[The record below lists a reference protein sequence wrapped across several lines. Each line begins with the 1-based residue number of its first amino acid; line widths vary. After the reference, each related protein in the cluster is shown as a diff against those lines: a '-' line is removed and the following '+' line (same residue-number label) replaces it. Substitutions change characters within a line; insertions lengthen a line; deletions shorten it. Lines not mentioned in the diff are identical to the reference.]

1 MTGQAPAR
9 DTGYI
14 ASLRVRDFRFLWA
27 SSMLSASG
35 QWTLVVGRGWL
46 MYELTK
52 SSAWVGI
59 VTFAGMVPFLLATP
73 VGGMLADRIERRRL
87 TVIMQAVSLIASAG
101 LAGLVLAHVVQPWEV
116 VALALL
122 AGVGRSIETPATTSL
137 IPNIVPMR
145 YLLNA
150 ISLNSVA
157 TYGSRLIGPAAALLL
172 HDTLGTGSVFMMTSV
187 FYALAMLLMSGV
199 MRPAELTRNH
209 DSLWRQTLDTWKYIA
224 VTPLLPVVF
233 LLVGL
238 HCGLTMSI
246 DAVLPQVAA
255 NALHGGNSAYDVM
268 VMSFGAGT
276 MVGTFAL
283 GGLRSE
289 ETKGS
294 LLWVTGLLSG
304 IATAALAMT
313 HDLLPAFLVMSIMGA
328 SQGMFMAL
336 GNTLVQEVVPDRLR
350 GRVSGAYLMAGG
362 GSMSIG
368 NLIAGPAADRFGVQ
382 VVLLAPALL
391 FLVAMVALSG
401 FGPGLR
407 RLYRTGTLAA
417 AQQAVAAQ
425 TASA

>member
-9 DTGYI
+9 DTGFI

-52 SSAWVGI
+52 SSTWVGI

-87 TVIMQAVSLIASAG
+87 TVMMQAVSL
-101 LAGLVLAHVVQPWEV
+101 LATGALAALVLAHVVQPWHV

-137 IPNIVPMR
+137 IPNVVPMH

-172 HDTLGTGSVFMMTSV
+172 HDTLGTGSVFVMTTV

-199 MRPAELTRNH
+199 ARPAALTRNY
-209 DSLWRQTLDTWKYIA
+209 DNLWRQTVDTWKYVA
-224 VTPLLPVVF
+224 VTPLLPVIF
-233 LLVGL
+233 LLVAL

-246 DAVLPQVAA
+246 DAVLPQVASSA
-255 NALHGGNSAYDVM
+255 IHGGNSAYDLM

-276 MVGTFAL
+276 MAGTFAL
-283 GGLRSE
+283 GGLRSDQ
-289 ETKGS
+289 TKGS

-304 IATAALAMT
+304 VTTAALALT
-313 HDLLPAFLVMSIMGA
+313 HALLPAFLVMSIMGA

-362 GSMSIG
+362 GTMAIG
-368 NLIAGPAADRFGVQ
+368 NLIAGPAADRFGVE
-382 VVLLAPALL
+382 VVLLAPALVFIAAL
-391 FLVAMVALSG
+391 VALSG

-407 RLYRTGTLAA
+407 RLYRTGTLTE
-417 AQQAVAAQ
+417 AQRVTSSQPV
-425 TASA
+425 SA